1 MVTPHT
7 SPSLANVRGNR
18 RDSDASSSREKDTCP
33 RIIVVADEVVVED
46 SAPHVELLSLRGVD
60 APEDIF
66 DIAEKSSGNVFR
78 CLRRYRRNDGRAVM
92 VGSDAPL
99 GGSQEVPLRDV
110 WRQGAVT
117 TVTFSLTLHS
127 IGCVVAAVVRMFHYS
142 SLVVILILFVH
153 ACASFGSLVL
163 VVPPHV
169 GRAGD
174 PPPASCAHVSRHTT
188 GRSSAPLRRAVSYKL
203 SSSS

>member
-110 WRQGAVT
+110 GRQAVT

-153 ACASFGSLVL
+153 ACASFASLVL

-174 PPPASCAHVSRHTT
+174 PPPASCAQLLTSVVTRPAGPPRH
-188 GRSSAPLRRAVSYKL
+188 
-203 SSSS
+203 